1 MEKNQLQLP
10 LITVQWFMCI
20 FVNTLRP
27 EVTLRIW
34 DMFFN
39 EGSKVLFRIAGA
51 LFKLHERE
59 LVAVKVYTMSNMVIH
74 YIIKV

>member
-1 MEKNQLQLP
+1 
-10 LITVQWFMCI
+10 MCI

-59 LVAVKVYTMSNMVIH
+59 LVAVKVCTMSNMVLH

>member
-1 MEKNQLQLP
+1 
-10 LITVQWFMCI
+10 MCL

-39 EGSKVLFRIAGA
+39 EGSKVLFRIAAA
-51 LFKLHERE
+51 LFKLHEKQ
-59 LVAVKVYTMSNMVIH
+59 LVAVKVSPSFLVPIQQAPPPTPHLSLARTLRTCLPR
-74 YIIKV
+74 